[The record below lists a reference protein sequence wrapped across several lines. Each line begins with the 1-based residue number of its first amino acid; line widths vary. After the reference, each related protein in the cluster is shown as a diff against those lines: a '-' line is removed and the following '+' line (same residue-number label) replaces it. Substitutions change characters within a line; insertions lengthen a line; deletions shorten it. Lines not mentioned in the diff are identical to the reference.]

1 MQIREV
7 LNQQTLSQFRQYAQ
21 QQFPNMVDKQ
31 DILIQQL
38 QEQHFQQYMQQVYQQ
53 HMAQQQQQMLLQQQQ
68 QLSTVSSS
76 SPIKTQQEGSSSTDS
91 TPVHVATNGV
101 TSITRT
107 GSESGAG
114 ATDKG
119 TLVATK
125 KVTLNGTVPNG
136 HHVNGGAHDTAGEA
150 VGEDTEND
158 DSDNEGEGQC
168 KDFVILILQSL
179 QLRKMN

>member
-1 MQIREV
+1 MQIRAA

-21 QQFPNMVDKQ
+21 QQFPNMADKQ

-53 HMAQQQQQMLLQQQQ
+53 HMAQQQQQLLLQQQQ
-68 QLSTVSSS
+68 QLSTVSSFS
-76 SPIKTQQEGSSSTDS
+76 SPVKTQQEGSSSTDS

-101 TSITRT
+101 TSITRM
-107 GSESGAG
+107 GSESSAG

-119 TLVATK
+119 TLVAAKK

-136 HHVNGGAHDTAGEA
+136 HHVNGGAHDPAGEA

-168 KDFVILILQSL
+168 KDFIILTL
-179 QLRKMN
+179 